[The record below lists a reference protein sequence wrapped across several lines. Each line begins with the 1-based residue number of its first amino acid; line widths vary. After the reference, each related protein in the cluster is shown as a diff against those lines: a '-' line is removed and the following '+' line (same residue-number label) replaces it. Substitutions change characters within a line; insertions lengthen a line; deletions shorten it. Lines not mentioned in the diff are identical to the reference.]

1 MPVGPYNNNWIP
13 NNNWNNNNW
22 NNNNRMWNQ
31 LRPQFNNNM
40 NNISQQQPVDNVL
53 RVAGPESANAYPL
66 PEKSNIV
73 LFDANNPMF
82 YWKTTDDNGYPY
94 PLRAFKFEEVKLN
107 ELQATENTDTST
119 FATKDDLIALQ
130 NNVFEIKQ
138 MLEGLVN

>member
-1 MPVGPYNNNWIP
+1 MPMGPYNNWTP
-13 NNNWNNNNW
+13 NNNWNNNW
-22 NNNNRMWNQ
+22 NNNRAWNQ
-31 LRPQFNNNM
+31 PRPQFNNNI
-40 NNISQQQPVDNVL
+40 NNISQQQPVDNIL

-94 PLRAFKFEEVKLN
+94 PLRAFKFEEVKIN
-107 ELQATENTDTST
+107 ESQSTNDTDTSM
-119 FATKDDLIALQ
+119 FATKEDLATLQ

>member
-1 MPVGPYNNNWIP
+1 MPMGPYNNWTP
-13 NNNWNNNNW
+13 NNNWNNNW
-22 NNNNRMWNQ
+22 NNNRVWNQ
-31 LRPQFNNNM
+31 PRPQFNNNI
-40 NNISQQQPVDNVL
+40 NNVSQQPVDNIL

-94 PLRAFKFEEVKLN
+94 PLRAFKFEEVKLSEPQSTN
-107 ELQATENTDTST
+107 DTDTSM
-119 FATKDDLIALQ
+119 FATKEDLATLQ

>member
-1 MPVGPYNNNWIP
+1 
-13 NNNWNNNNW
+13 
-22 NNNNRMWNQ
+22 MWSQ
-31 LRPQFNNNM
+31 PRSQFNNNM
-40 NNISQQQPVDNVL
+40 NNTPQQPIDNIL
-53 RVAGPESANAYPL
+53 RVAGPESASAYPL

-73 LFDANNPMF
+73 LFDANNPIF

-107 ELQATENTDTST
+107 ESKTAEDTNTSM
-119 FATKDDLIALQ
+119 FATKDDLATLQ